1 MNIATFFGNVLS
13 EKTGL
18 KVVPC
23 AGLIRL
29 SIKKAGKTPENVSFL
44 ELKSI
49 FQKEFKEKLKGIGID
64 DVQGIIKH
72 MVTELIKNQSL
83 FTMSA
88 R

>member
-18 KVVPC
+18 NVVPC
-23 AGLIRL
+23 AGLLRL
-29 SIKKAGKTPENVSFL
+29 SIKKAGKTPENVSL
-44 ELKSI
+44 SDLKSI
-49 FQKEFKEKLKGIGID
+49 FQKELREKLEGLGID
-64 DVQGIIKH
+64 DVPGIVKH

>member
-1 MNIATFFGNVLS
+1 MNIATFFGNVLA

-23 AGLIRL
+23 AGLVRL
-29 SIKKAGKTPENVSFL
+29 SIKKAGKTPENVSFP

-49 FQKEFKEKLKGIGID
+49 FQKELREKLEGIGTD
-64 DVQGIIKH
+64 DVNGIVKH
-72 MVTELIKNQSL
+72 IVTELIKNQSL